1 MNIQISR
8 STFLL
13 LALLTLFIYPGLHG
27 QSYDAHPER
36 VLTLD
41 RQAYRQLEMMNI
53 PHSPDGLT
61 EDQQLRIYI
70 QRHWLDTLREQ
81 GVIFQELPI
90 PSLSIIPEM
99 KEAIRGTDSLWD
111 FYPTYTAYVNL
122 MYQFAQQY
130 PGLCR
135 IEEIATLNSG
145 RKLLAAVL
153 SANVDSTEAEPRFLY
168 TSTMHG
174 DEVVGYVLLL
184 RFIDYLLQEYGSQA
198 KVTALLDGVE
208 IWINPLA
215 NPDGTYRLGNH
226 TLAGAIRGNA
236 NGVDFNRNF
245 PDAQD
250 GPHPD
255 GLAWQEETQAF
266 MQLAQDQQFNMSCN
280 IHGGAEVC
288 NYPWD
293 TWNHLPADED
303 WWVEV
308 CNRYAD
314 TAQFYSPAGYMN
326 DFGSGVVRGYVWYS
340 INGGRQDYMNYF
352 RHCREF
358 TLEISG
364 QKFPSASTLPSF
376 WNYNYRS
383 LLNYASES
391 LYGLRG
397 LVSDSLTGQALRA
410 MVQISGHDYDSSEV
424 FSRLPL
430 GDYYRYLAPGYYNV
444 TFSAP
449 SYHSRSFP
457 QVQIQ
462 PGQAS
467 LLNVALLPLSS
478 SREDQASGENA
489 SWYFDQDASDLKMMP
504 GAAPEVGAE
513 VSIYDFSGRRVS
525 IHPLV
530 LHTLDLSFLPGG
542 VYVARIRCLSEEQ
555 NESSL
560 KFIKKRD

>member
-1 MNIQISR
+1 MSIKISR
-8 STFLL
+8 GAFLL
-13 LALLTLFIYPGLHG
+13 LALRTLWNFSSLQG
-27 QSYDAHPER
+27 QSYDSHPER
-36 VLTLD
+36 ILTLD
-41 RQAYRQLEMMNI
+41 LDAYRQLEMMGI
-53 PHSPDGLT
+53 PHSPDGLA
-61 EDQQLRIYI
+61 DDHQVRIYI
-70 QRHWLDTLREQ
+70 QPHWLDTLREL
-81 GVIFQELPI
+81 GVRFQELPI
-90 PSLSIIPEM
+90 PSLSILPEM
-99 KEAIRGTDSLWD
+99 NEAIRGADSLWD
-111 FYPTYTAYVNL
+111 YYPTYTAYINL

-135 IEEIATLNSG
+135 IEEIATLNRG
-145 RKLLAAVL
+145 RKRLAAVL
-153 SANVDSTEAEPRFLY
+153 VANLDITEAEPRFLY

-208 IWINPLA
+208 LWINPLA
-215 NPDGTYRLGNH
+215 NPDGTYRFGNH
-226 TLAGAIRGNA
+226 TLAGATRGNA

-255 GLAWQEETQAF
+255 GLAWQEETVAF
-266 MQLAQDQQFNMSCN
+266 MQLAQFQKFNIYCN

-314 TAQFYSPAGYMN
+314 TAQFFSPAGYMN

-352 RHCREF
+352 QHCREF

-364 QKFPSASTLPSF
+364 QKFPAASTLPSY

-397 LVSDSLTGQALRA
+397 LVKDSLTGQALKA

-430 GDYYRYLAPGYYNV
+430 GDYYRYLAPGFYNV

-449 SYHSRSFP
+449 GYHSRSFP
-457 QVQIQ
+457 QVHIQ
-462 PGQAS
+462 AGQAS

-478 SREDQASGENA
+478 GWEDQASGEN
-489 SWYFDQDASDLKMMP
+489 SLWYFDQDASMLRMLPDTKL
-504 GAAPEVGAE
+504 EEGAE
-513 VSIYDFSGRRVS
+513 VSIYDFSGRRIS
-525 IHPLV
+525 SHSLV
-530 LHTLDLSFLPGG
+530 FQTLDLSCLPAGA
-542 VYVARIRCLSEEQ
+542 YVARIRFLTEYPEER
-555 NESSL
+555 SL